1 MKIAYCMSGCIGGL
15 SGKAG
20 DKTDGSDQVL
30 KISADQFYNK
40 IRCNE
45 NDTIDIFIFSWDTHL
60 HDEYEKIY
68 KPKLILTQEQ
78 IKFDISSENNN
89 YRPSLIWNRDYVTL
103 DNSFEN
109 EKKRLQ
115 SHYSRWYS
123 VKKVVELKNNYELK
137 NGLYDLTILTRLDM
151 YWIKHLNLS
160 LLDPNF
166 INLDQ
171 CIFHGKLYGSK
182 QSKELGD
189 RFIASN
195 SENINK
201 ISTIYDKLDEY
212 KKKIQMYRN
221 ISSHFIIP
229 HHLNQNNLR
238 DKVSF
243 PFMYYTP
250 SYDQKYEDS
259 HCTLVR
265 YRK

>member
-15 SGKAG
+15 TGKAG

-30 KISADQFYNK
+30 KLASTQFNK
-40 IRCNE
+40 NIKCNK
-45 NDTIDIFIFSWDTHL
+45 NDTIDTFIFSWDTHL
-60 HDEYEKIY
+60 DNEYKY
-68 KPKLILTQEQ
+68 QYNPKKILTQEQ
-78 IKFDISSENNN
+78 IKFNISSKSENG
-89 YRPSLIWNRDYVTL
+89 R
-103 DNSFEN
+103 F
-109 EKKRLQ
+109 Q
-115 SHYSRWYS
+115 SHYSRWYA
-123 VKKVVELKNNYELK
+123 VKKVVELKNQYESE
-137 NGLYDLTILTRLDM
+137 NGPYDLTILTRLDM
-151 YWIKHLNLS
+151 YWLKSLNLS
-160 LLDPNF
+160 QLNPNVV
-166 INLDQ
+166 NLDQ
-171 CIFHGKLYGSK
+171 CIFRGSLYGSIK
-182 QSKELGD
+182 SQELGD

-201 ISTIYDKLDEY
+201 IATIYDRLDEY
-212 KKKIQMYRN
+212 VKNVQMYRD

-229 HHLNQNNLR
+229 HHLKQINLR